1 MKPSGRARWA
11 IGGLLAGGIVVN
23 FLDRIALSVA
33 SSPIATEFD
42 LDLSQ
47 LGIVLSAFTWSYC
60 LVQLPAGALVD
71 LFGVSWLTRIASA
84 LWAVASLLT
93 ALAGGLGTV
102 IAARLLLGVA
112 EGPSMV
118 GASKAT
124 AAWFPLSE
132 RGMAT
137 AMFDGATKLA
147 NMVAFPLLAFV
158 MSEWGWRAGFL
169 FSAALS
175 LLFSVAWWWGY
186 RDPSEHRMLRDTE
199 REFILKGGARDSD
212 RGRPGQLRC
221 VLRSGRNWTMAF
233 AFACYGYTINVVVTW
248 MPEFFQRE
256 YGLRLLNSGFHSMI
270 PWGVATVAE
279 LVVGGWLVD
288 RLVSRGRD
296 PIRVRRT
303 VLTAGLVCGA
313 TIGAAGTAGSAA
325 AAVAWMSVSLAGLA
339 IAAPVAWSLPGLLA
353 EPGTVGAVSGLMN
366 FANTAATGCGVVFTG
381 WLAQATGSFHAPFL
395 FAVVV
400 LALGVLLYRIVLRPM
415 PSAHPASRTASPPQ
429 GAVSDAVD
437 GEAVQAADNSAPKT
451 PASFHA
457 RNRP

>member
-1 MKPSGRARWA
+1 MKLSGRSRWA
-11 IGGLLAGGIVVN
+11 IGGLLAGGIFIN
-23 FLDRIALSVA
+23 FVDRIALSVA
-33 SSPIATEFD
+33 SSPIAEEFD
-42 LDLSQ
+42 LDLEQ
-47 LGIVLSAFTWSYC
+47 LGIVLAAFTWSYC

-71 LFGVSWLTRIASA
+71 LFGVSRLTRVATA
-84 LWAVASLLT
+84 LWTVASLLT
-93 ALAGGLGTV
+93 ALAGGLGSV

-124 AAWFPLSE
+124 AAWFPLGE

-137 AMFDGATKLA
+137 ALFDGATKLA
-147 NMVAFPLLAFV
+147 HMVAFPVLALV

-169 FSAALS
+169 FCAMLS
-175 LLFSVAWWWGY
+175 LLFSVLWWWGY
-186 RDPSEHRMLRDTE
+186 RDPSAHPLLAGAE
-199 REFILKGGARDSD
+199 RVFILDGGARDSD
-212 RGRPGQLRC
+212 RARVKDIRSALC
-221 VLRSGRNWTMAF
+221 VSRNWTMAL

-256 YGLRLLNSGFHSMI
+256 YGLRLLNSGLHSMI

-279 LVVGGWLVD
+279 LLIGGWLVD

-296 PIRVRRT
+296 PILVRRA

-313 TIGAAGTAGSAA
+313 AIGAAGTAESAS
-325 AAVAWMSVSLAGLA
+325 AAVAWMCLSLSGLA

-353 EPGTVGAVSGLMN
+353 APGTVGAVSGLMN
-366 FANTAATGCGVVFTG
+366 FANTAATGFGVMFTG

-400 LALGVLLYRIVLRPM
+400 LAVGASLYRFLLRAT
-415 PSAHPASRTASPPQ
+415 PSPRSASL
-429 GAVSDAVD
+429 
-437 GEAVQAADNSAPKT
+437 SAP
-451 PASFHA
+451 AH
-457 RNRP
+457 RP